1 MLRLFGYSVIVLA
14 WLVIITATVQSDHTF
29 EEFELREQ
37 LQIKSLKVGFNKVFG
52 YYIEIPNTHKDKVPD
67 HFIRKQTL
75 TTAERYITTTL
86 KEKETIL
93 LNAQQEQ
100 ANLEKRYFSCTQW

>member
-37 LQIKSLKVGFNKVFG
+37 LQMLQINLWELLHQNTYVGDDVRPVVHE
-52 YYIEIPNTHKDKVPD
+52 EIQVILDGISATVSDLLEAYEKNQPHVPPPA
-67 HFIRKQTL
+67 L
-75 TTAERYITTTL
+75 
-86 KEKETIL
+86 
-93 LNAQQEQ
+93 
-100 ANLEKRYFSCTQW
+100 

>member
-37 LQIKSLKVGFNKVFG
+37 LQMLQINLWELLHQNTYVADDVRPVVQE
-52 YYIEIPNTHKDKVPD
+52 EIRA
-67 HFIRKQTL
+67 IL
-75 TTAERYITTTL
+75 
-86 KEKETIL
+86 ETINATVSDL
-93 LNAQQEQ
+93 LEAYERNQPHVPPPA
-100 ANLEKRYFSCTQW
+100 L